1 MRCRHGH
8 GAGRR
13 APNQFELLCW
23 DVKEVR
29 CAIFKI
35 LYRFQQGVTCRCFM
49 VPESVGDV
57 SFFVQIDHDGFMF
70 AMIPEIPDSLVI
82 CQEMHQL

>member
-1 MRCRHGH
+1 MEMEQGS
-8 GAGRR
+8 R

-35 LYRFQQGVTCRCFM
+35 VYRFQQGVTYRCFM
-49 VPESVGDV
+49 VPESLGDV
-57 SFFVQIDHDGFMF
+57 FFVQIGDDDLMF